1 MAWDN
6 EKKKVKTAVAVA
18 YEPGDKAPKIL
29 ASGRGEVAEKIIAKA
44 KENDVPFYKDN
55 KLAETLSKLEI
66 GDAIPPELYEVVA
79 EILVFVEVKYR
90 ADNAAGNPLEA
101 VTAAK
106 QRTISKVASY
116 YCLTHGYGTYTPC
129 RFDVAAILGEQIKV
143 IQNAF
148 DYQGF

>member
-44 KENDVPFYKDN
+44 KDN

-79 EILVFVEVKYR
+79 EILVFVDDMDKMKAKLQQ
-90 ADNAAGNPLEA
+90 ADML
-101 VTAAK
+101 
-106 QRTISKVASY
+106 S
-116 YCLTHGYGTYTPC
+116 
-129 RFDVAAILGEQIKV
+129 
-143 IQNAF
+143 
-148 DYQGF
+148 